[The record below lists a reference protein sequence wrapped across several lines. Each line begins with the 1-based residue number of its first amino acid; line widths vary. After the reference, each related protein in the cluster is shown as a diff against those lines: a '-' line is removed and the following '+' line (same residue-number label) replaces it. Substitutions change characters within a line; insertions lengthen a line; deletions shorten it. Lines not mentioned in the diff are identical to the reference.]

1 MMSAVVGRLVSTITI
16 ALSAVALTA
25 APASAHPVRLSH
37 RAAASAS
44 QRGSAAAR
52 EIAASRATPRAHTA
66 QGPTYTV
73 PPTSTGALGIS
84 KNGWGKASDVANG
97 IAAVSAG
104 VAAYS
109 AAVAAGLSVPT
120 LGMSV
125 PTAGAV
131 ALGAGLVSAGAW
143 LAGSVFSYLSRDP
156 ADRHFRSIFK
166 PRFAH
171 VPSIDV
177 APQFANV
184 GAALHALVRSQVR
197 LVGYTTAFVTSVN
210 RATGARRA
218 HARKWVRRQKLAA
231 AKFARKAAKILVGFE
246 RQRDAIAAA
255 YRADGVTLSVPASAV
270 TAAQSQVASSGLSPA
285 LVKGLKSLTKGTIA
299 GPLKRRILNFAA
311 LKQAIAKQAAHSFDF
326 NSFLSAPALALQ
338 EDKVAG
344 ALVGYANS
352 VTKHH

>member
-1 MMSAVVGRLVSTITI
+1 MRNVLIGRLVC
-16 ALSAVALTA
+16 AMV
-25 APASAHPVRLSH
+25 V
-37 RAAASAS
+37 AASALTLGAS
-44 QRGSAAAR
+44 PAMAR
-52 EIAASRATPRAHTA
+52 APHRTVTRATSWARAA
-66 QGPTYTV
+66 DGPSYTV
-73 PPTSTGALGIS
+73 PPTNTGALGIS
-84 KNGWGKASDVANG
+84 KNSWGKASDVANG

-156 ADRHFRSIFK
+156 ADRHFRTIFK

-171 VPSIDV
+171 VPSISL

-184 GAALHALVRSQVR
+184 GITLHALVRSQVR
-197 LVGYTTAFVTSVN
+197 LVGYATAFVTSVN
-210 RATGARRA
+210 RATGARHA
-218 HARKWVRRQKLAA
+218 HAKTWVRRQKLAA
-231 AKFARKAAKILVGFE
+231 ARYARAAARILFGFE

-255 YRADGVTLSVPASAV
+255 YRADGVELNVPASAV
-270 TAAQSQVASSGLSPA
+270 AQSQSQVKSGGLPSA
-285 LVKGLKSLTKGTIA
+285 LTKGLKALTKGTVA
-299 GPLKRRILNFAA
+299 KPLKKRILNFGA
-311 LKQAIAKQAAHSFDF
+311 LKRSIASQPPQAF
-326 NSFLSAPALALQ
+326 NFNAFLSAPALALQ

-344 ALVGYANS
+344 ALIGYAQS
-352 VTKHH
+352 VTKHK